1 MHVIRHYA
9 PCVYAISNPIEV
21 SQCFRHLTGY
31 DRLREKA
38 TTGAGI
44 QLLFDLFAE
53 ELFES
58 SFFERRQIP
67 ASSSRGGNDVRPLEF
82 KLPKHRLRQRVCK
95 AKRNE
100 IDGIVLFPMRQLAAA
115 ANGWHS
121 GIVVEKSRRD
131 AGVTEWPPRLW
142 PDLWSIAPVRT
153 NPRAAAANNTPGA
166 FAR

>member
-67 ASSSRGGNDVRPLEF
+67 ASSFAVATMFVRSNSNFRSTDCGSESA
-82 KLPKHRLRQRVCK
+82 R
-95 AKRNE
+95 RN
-100 IDGIVLFPMRQLAAA
+100 
-115 ANGWHS
+115 
-121 GIVVEKSRRD
+121 
-131 AGVTEWPPRLW
+131 VTK
-142 PDLWSIAPVRT
+142 
-153 NPRAAAANNTPGA
+153 
-166 FAR
+166 